1 MEKTPNNNIQSTDW
15 EYTDDKLEI
24 AADSS
29 AEQKESKRLFSKNA
43 LRTFGAIALTAT
55 LALGMAGCGN
65 KEAESANTPSDTIV
79 TEEQNNQ
86 GMVDPELDA
95 TDDDSDSSEQA
106 TSYEEA
112 VGLENT
118 TPLTQDDIFEQFG
131 GDDMYE
137 TMRQNMPEM
146 LTYIDEWMASNGFFN
161 IRTSQIDNK
170 TGIIS
175 KAYMH
180 VDKFDRDCFVVV
192 QFTEYE
198 NGTFDLDVRKSE
210 NGSRIYAQQDE
221 EELPTTATINDYIEN
236 LDIEW

>member
-1 MEKTPNNNIQSTDW
+1 MEKNPNNNIQSTGW
-15 EYTDDKLEI
+15 EYIDDKLEMT
-24 AADSS
+24 AESGT
-29 AEQKESKRLFSKNA
+29 EQKESKKSFGKNV

-65 KEAESANTPSDTIV
+65 KEAESVDTPSDTVIA
-79 TEEQNNQ
+79 EEQNEQ
-86 GMVDPELDA
+86 GVVEPELDA
-95 TDDDSDSSEQA
+95 DEANSDSNEQA
-106 TSYEEA
+106 MTYEEA

-118 TPLTQDDIFEQFG
+118 APLTRDDIFEQFG

-175 KAYMH
+175 KGYMH
-180 VDKFDRDCFVVV
+180 VDKFDRDCYVVV
-192 QFTEYE
+192 RFTEYE
-198 NGTFDLDVRKSE
+198 NGTFDLDVRKDE
-210 NGSRIYAQQDE
+210 NGSRIYAQEDE

-236 LDIEW
+236 LDIQW